1 MTGLEGLGK
10 GRCTQQFLPDK
21 HPGELGGLRNSYGRT
36 FALAIEGRLSGKE
49 RKRRDG
55 EEIAQ
60 GVRQYRGNDRA
71 CAQIHIRHENAKK
84 GGIQKHEYYGE
95 STNTKQTKTSQCI

>member
-1 MTGLEGLGK
+1 MDLEGLGK

-21 HPGELGGLRNSYGRT
+21 HPGELGGLGSPHFHT
-36 FALAIEGRLSGKE
+36 FALPIEGRLSGKE

-60 GVRQYRGNDRA
+60 GM
-71 CAQIHIRHENAKK
+71 C
-84 GGIQKHEYYGE
+84 
-95 STNTKQTKTSQCI
+95 